1 MTENHFNTTPG
12 KVDSTKPLTE
22 YTLEELKGEINI
34 YENEIKVRQI
44 MGTSDDWYSNFLL
57 SWLEKLRQQLQN
69 KRGPEKQ
76 KLEDAQTWTQGEL
89 F

>member
-1 MTENHFNTTPG
+1 MTENHFNTIPG

-44 MGTSDDWYSNFLL
+44 LGTSDDWYSNFLL

-76 KLEDAQTWTQGEL
+76 NLENAQTWTQGVL

>member
-22 YTLEELKGEINI
+22 YTVEELKDEISI

-69 KRGPEKQ
+69 KQGPAKQ
-76 KLEDAQTWTQGEL
+76 KLEEARTWMQGEL